1 VVALNI
7 NSYLFAMSDTT
18 KVTLSDGQLA
28 MASDK
33 NIILTKLAV
42 IDSAAALFNSLI
54 PFINENFN
62 TCVLHMENVA
72 SSIPKISKGENYNG
86 FPYVMLDYPS
96 CFLKENIFAI
106 RTMFWW
112 GNFISITLHISG
124 KYKKHFEENIFS
136 KIHEDENL
144 FICIAENEWQ
154 HHFEESNYKKV
165 SQINKVEMSIVKQKD
180 FIKVALKYQLHHW
193 NMMQLILP
201 EGYKK
206 INELLLA

>member
-1 VVALNI
+1 M
-7 NSYLFAMSDTT
+7 SYNT

-33 NIILTKLAV
+33 NIILTKRAV
-42 IDSAAALFNSLI
+42 IESAGALFNSLI
-54 PFINENFN
+54 PFINDNFN
-62 TCVLHMENVA
+62 ASVLHIENVA

-86 FPYVMLDYPS
+86 FPYVMLDYPA
-96 CFLKENIFAI
+96 CFYKQNIFAI

-124 KYKKHFEENIFS
+124 NYKKHFEKNIFERI
-136 KIHEDENL
+136 KQEEDF

-154 HHFEESNYKKV
+154 HNFEENNYKKTV
-165 SQINKVEMSIVKQKD
+165 AISETETNTIYKKAFLKI
-180 FIKVALKYQLHHW
+180 ALKYELHHW
-193 NMMQLILP
+193 NMMQSILP

-206 INELLLA
+206 INKLLLP